1 MKENRLYYFSVE
13 GETEKW
19 YLEWL
24 QKTINSE
31 PASKYMVKFDVKI
44 QKDPLGRAKGLT
56 ALGRTEIVHV
66 FDRESEDEVHRNQF
80 QTTLDRMKMA
90 QNIGK
95 KISYKLGY
103 SNYTFELWII
113 LHKADCNGSLANRY
127 QYLAP
132 INRVYNEDFENL
144 DQYKHEDNFK
154 RILSKLEFGNV
165 QDAVQRAKLIM
176 ERNKDAGYVLQQY
189 KGYRYYIE
197 NPSLSL
203 GEQNVLALGLI
214 KVGL

>member
-19 YLEWL
+19 YLDWL
-24 QKTINSE
+24 EKTINSE
-31 PASKYMVKFDVKI
+31 LSAVYKVKFDAKI
-44 QKDPLGRAKGLT
+44 QKDPLSRAKRLT
-56 ALGRTEIVHV
+56 TLGKAEIIHV
-66 FDRESEDEVHRNQF
+66 FDRESEDEVHRKQF

-103 SNYTFELWII
+103 SNFTFELWII
-113 LHKADCNGSLANRY
+113 LHKADCNGGLANRY

-132 INRVYNEDFENL
+132 LNRAYNENFENL
-144 DQYKHEDNFK
+144 DQYKHEDNFN
-154 RILSKLEFGNV
+154 RILSKLELENV
-165 QDAVQRAKLIM
+165 REAVRRAEQIM
-176 ERNKDAGYVLQQY
+176 ERNKNSGYVLQQY
-189 KGYRYYIE
+189 RGYRYYVE

-203 GEQNVLALGLI
+203 GEQIGKILQDCGLR
-214 KVGL
+214 